1 MDKTAQLEK
10 IRHQLQQAGFKLTS
24 QREATVA
31 IILDHYQD
39 HLSAEQVFMLTK
51 SVAPEIG
58 LATVYRTLEIL
69 TELHILNKGS
79 FIEDGITHYDL
90 CEPNQNSHFHHHLL
104 CLQCGQIQ
112 EIHEDLLTDVEAEVL
127 AKFQF
132 AVLDHRLTLQGV
144 CDHCQTVNVANGLP
158 ANKVDVTRQID
169 LSQL

>member
-1 MDKTAQLEK
+1 MDRAAQLEK

-31 IILDHYQD
+31 VILEHYQD

-51 SVAPEIG
+51 AVAPEIG

-69 TELHILNKGS
+69 TELHILNKIS

-104 CLQCGQIQ
+104 CLQCGQIK
-112 EIHEDLLTDVEAEVL
+112 EIHEDLLTAVEAEVR
-127 AKFQF
+127 AKFNF

-144 CDHCQTVNVANGLP
+144 CQACQAQNQANGLV
-158 ANKVDVTRQID
+158 ADQIDQHHQID